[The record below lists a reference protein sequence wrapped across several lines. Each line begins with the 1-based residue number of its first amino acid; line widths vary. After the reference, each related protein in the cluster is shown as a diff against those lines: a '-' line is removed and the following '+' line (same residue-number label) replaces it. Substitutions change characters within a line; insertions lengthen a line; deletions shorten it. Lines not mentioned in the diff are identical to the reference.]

1 MIVISKLIQ
10 IIQLM
15 LDAVVYF
22 LTYYVQ
28 PLLLPVVYNN
38 LIPDFILRFAM
49 RSQID
54 NDISRFKLLSSE
66 ELIHQKLNFVRE
78 LKAMGIA
85 IEQKKANDQHYE
97 VPDEF
102 YQLVLGPYLK
112 YSSGFWPNQST
123 TLAESEINMLEMY
136 CERAGLRDGMK
147 IVDLGCGWGR

>member
-1 MIVISKLIQ
+1 
-10 IIQLM
+10 M